1 MKALLLTLVSLLLGA
16 SLVACGGKDK
26 PAVCGSVDTLKS
38 SITDL
43 KNIDITSSGAVSS
56 LQSQLTT
63 VKSDFDQVKT
73 DAKSQFSTQ
82 IDAVDGAY
90 TTLVSTANT
99 AKSSPSAAN
108 LAALAAAA
116 VRRCSRTSRRS
127 SRDVQKTC

>member
-1 MKALLLTLVSLLLGA
+1 MKAFSLALVSILLGA
-16 SLVACGGKDK
+16 SLVGCGGKDK

-43 KNIDITSSGAVSS
+43 KSIDITSSGAVSS

-82 IDAVDGAY
+82 IEAVDGAY
-90 TTLVSTANT
+90 STLVSTADT

-116 VRRCSRTSRRS
+116 TTMLTDLQTLVS
-127 SRDVQKTC
+127 DVQKTC

>member
-1 MKALLLTLVSLLLGA
+1 MKALSLTLVSLLLGA

-26 PAVCGSVDTLKS
+26 PAVCNSVDTLES

-56 LQSQLTT
+56 LQTQLTT
-63 VKSDFDQVKT
+63 VKSNFDAVKA

-82 IDAVDGAY
+82 IDAVDSAY
-90 TTLVSTANT
+90 TTLVSTATT

-108 LAALAAAA
+108 LATLAAAA
-116 VRRCSRTSRRS
+116 SAMLSNLQTLVS
-127 SRDVQKTC
+127 DVQATC

>member
-1 MKALLLTLVSLLLGA
+1 MKALSLTLVSLLLGA

-73 DAKSQFSTQ
+73 DAKSQFSPQ
-82 IDAVDGAY
+82 VDAVDSAY
-90 TTLVSTANT
+90 TALVSTANT
-99 AKSSPSAAN
+99 AKSNPSAAN
-108 LAALAAAA
+108 LAALATAATTMLTDLQTL
-116 VRRCSRTSRRS
+116 VS
-127 SRDVQKTC
+127 DVQKTC

>member
-1 MKALLLTLVSLLLGA
+1 MRALSLTLVSLLLGA
-16 SLVACGGKDK
+16 SLVACGGNDK

-43 KNIDITSSGAVSS
+43 KKIDITSSGAVSS
-56 LQSQLTT
+56 LQTQLTT
-63 VKSDFDQVKT
+63 VKKNFDTVKS

-90 TTLVSTANT
+90 TTLVSSANT

-108 LAALAAAA
+108 LATLAAAA
-116 VRRCSRTSRRS
+116 SAMLADLQTLVS
-127 SRDVQKTC
+127 DVQATC